1 MSKYAH
7 GYYILTK
14 NNSSDQPYHWILK
27 APNNEVILSSEMY
40 SSKHAALN
48 GIDSV
53 RVHSPEDSNYDRLI
67 AKNSSPYFNLKSKNH
82 QIIGS
87 SETYSSEQK
96 REVGIKAVKKYGGTL
111 TLVDETNGES
121 VTTTKPEKSQQAGRY
136 A

>member
-1 MSKYAH
+1 MSKYEH
-7 GYYILTK
+7 GYYVLTK
-14 NNSSDQPYHWILK
+14 NNSSNQPYHWVLK
-27 APNNEVILSSEMY
+27 APNHEVILSSEMY

-53 RVHSPEDSNYDRLI
+53 RVHSSEDSNYDRLT
-67 AKNSSPYFNLKSKNH
+67 AKNGNPYFNLKSKNH

-111 TLVDETNGES
+111 TLVDETNEES

>member
-1 MSKYAH
+1 M
-7 GYYILTK
+7 
-14 NNSSDQPYHWILK
+14 
-27 APNNEVILSSEMY
+27 ILSSEMY

-53 RVHSPEDSNYDRLI
+53 RVHSSEDSNYDRLT
-67 AKNSSPYFNLKSKNH
+67 AKNGNPYFNLKSKNH

-111 TLVDETNGES
+111 TLVDETNEES

>member
-1 MSKYAH
+1 
-7 GYYILTK
+7 
-14 NNSSDQPYHWILK
+14 
-27 APNNEVILSSEMY
+27 MY

-67 AKNSSPYFNLKSKNH
+67 AKDGSPYFNLKSKN
-82 QIIGS
+82 QLTIGT

-96 REVGIKAVKKYGGTL
+96 REVGIKAVKKYGGTSM
-111 TLVDETNGES
+111 LVDETSGEP